1 MSNHIKNIML
11 LFAALFGMQQVGFAQ
26 EIRLK
31 DSTNLTN
38 QSGLFPKILTEA
50 MDKITVSGYYRFIGN
65 YTDMKIQYPEF
76 SAAPAKKVFIGD
88 DSQIPQLMLQISGRP
103 SARTT
108 FATDLY
114 LWTPLTGSE
123 TDYVKGLNLGV
134 NLIGSHS
141 TKYGSFNVR
150 TGGINWYSLSPL
162 TFGTNTG
169 YNRFSIFE
177 RNPWDPNTASVNQ
190 RYEKFFNDGALSQD
204 VRWGQQ
210 AFQGIIID
218 GDKLPA
224 GFSFAFM
231 YGKTQF
237 NGGSMNIPNA
247 STGGKLKKSFGN
259 NFVSLNSFT
268 SQTYTDSL
276 AVRTIKF
283 EVHTVEFDLEKFGFN
298 FKGEVGLGR
307 YKSPINQSKW
317 GEAINLKLKL
327 PQKWTKIPIE
337 LHYFQISPLVIN
349 NNGVF
354 WNTSVVEYNDAF
366 NNNENG
372 TQTTLI
378 PFASS
383 MLQIGQMTNNR
394 RGLELNT
401 EVNFKKLKISIGYN
415 VSQEIDALTR
425 KIAFS
430 HPVNNLALS
439 RFWRWGFPANVGPY
453 GQLNKIYRGVYETVE
468 ISDSAVAKSFN
479 AIEINAKYKTKL
491 FNRELFIY
499 YLGSFSSVQRNLSY
513 NPHFSK
519 YAYFQTYYHQ
529 LEFYLSITKNFTWT
543 NYFGYDRIIGNMST
557 RLDAITGK
565 AKNQTGWSYSTGFD
579 WYIAKNTGLY
589 VRNRWMNNSDANFHL
604 DKYSGME
611 TTVELKIYF

>member
-1 MSNHIKNIML
+1 MSNVNKIHCFIL
-11 LFAALFGMQQVGFAQ
+11 LFLGFNLTAFSQ
-26 EIRLK
+26 KIPEK
-31 DSTNLTN
+31 DSTALVN
-38 QSGLFPKILTEA
+38 QSGLFPKIFAEA

-65 YTDMKIQYPEF
+65 YSDMKTQYSEF
-76 SAAPAKKVFIGD
+76 SAAPSRKVFIGD

-134 NLIGSHS
+134 NLIGSHA
-141 TKYGSFNVR
+141 TKHGSFNVR
-150 TGGINWYSLSPL
+150 TGGINWYSLSQL

-210 AFQGIIID
+210 AFQGIIVD

-237 NGGSMNIPNA
+237 NGGSMNVPNE

-259 NFVSLNSFT
+259 NFVSFNTFT

-283 EVHTVEFDLEKFGFN
+283 EVHTLEFDLEKFGFN

-366 NNNENG
+366 NNNETG
-372 TQTTLI
+372 TQTVLI

-394 RGLELNT
+394 RGIELNT
-401 EVNFKKLKISIGYN
+401 EVNFKKLKINIGYN
-415 VSQEIDALTR
+415 TSQEIDALTR

-468 ISDSAVAKSFN
+468 ISDSSVAKAFN
-479 AIEINAKYKTKL
+479 AFEINAKYKTKL

-499 YLGSFSSVQRNLSY
+499 YLGAFSSVQKE
-513 NPHFSK
+513 FSVTPVYSK
-519 YAYFQTYYHQ
+519 KAYFQTYYHQ
-529 LEFYLSITKNFTWT
+529 LEFYLSITKNLTWT
-543 NYFGYDRIIGNMST
+543 NYFGYDRIIGNSRT
-557 RLDAITGK
+557 VLDDVSGK
-565 AKNQTGWSYSTGFD
+565 PKNQTGWSYSTGFD
-579 WYIAKNTGLY
+579 WHIAKNTGLY
-589 VRNRWMNNSDANFHL
+589 FRNRWMDNRDANFHL
-604 DKYSGME
+604 DKYKGME